1 MSIQDPHGNDL
12 GTALGRAMGERAD
25 RLGTTHV
32 DLDAVR
38 GRAAGIRR
46 RRRAA
51 GAVGVLAAAAVLV
64 PTGLVAGGVLGG
76 AEERERDLVAGQ
88 GPRDREQVFTPVGEV
103 EVASLDDLPDGD
115 AARVPYV
122 SAADGLV
129 LPGVTFA
136 DGEDDAVRM
145 PQNAVAVSAGW
156 LATGIVDGQAV
167 LGFLDPDGVPVEEL
181 PLVEAGVVAAPA
193 PLEQAAWIEPLGDD
207 QRVVLA
213 DTSGG
218 NPFLAELASWTVP
231 GTVRVDL
238 VGVGPQGVVVEVE
251 GDAEGRTEPA
261 LLVPGTA
268 EPVAVEG
275 LLGVAGVDA
284 VTGRLSG
291 TTEVGDDGSC
301 SAVTGPQGGTPIWET
316 CDWTLGAFSP
326 DGRWI
331 SATQPYRSGFGDTV
345 RATLDGATG
354 DVQAS
359 WSSIVDPD
367 LQVTFSTYAWESEDD
382 QLVVLVQGLDSVVAR
397 FSPDGTVEVVD
408 RGQAEEFFSDIPFF
422 LPLS

>member
-25 RLGTTHV
+25 RLGTTNV

-88 GPRDREQVFTPVGEV
+88 GPRDQEQVFTPVGEV
-103 EVASLDDLPDGD
+103 EVASLDDLPDG
-115 AARVPYV
+115 APTRVPY
-122 SAADGLV
+122 AGQDGLV

-145 PQNAVAVSAGW
+145 PQQAYAVSAGW

-181 PLVEAGVVAAPA
+181 PLVEAQLVTAPA

-218 NPFLAELASWTVP
+218 NPVAAEVASWTVP
-231 GTVRVDL
+231 GTTRVDL

-251 GDAEGRTEPA
+251 GDEEGRTEPA

-291 TTEVGDDGSC
+291 TTEVSDDGSC
-301 SAVTGPQGGTPIWET
+301 SAVTGPQGGAPIWET

-345 RATLDGATG
+345 RATLDGG
-354 DVQAS
+354 DGTVQAS
-359 WSSIVDPD
+359 WSSTLDPEE
-367 LQVTFSTYAWESEDD
+367 QVAFSTYAWESEDD
-382 QLVVLVQGLDSVVAR
+382 QLVVLVQGLDGVVAR
-397 FSPDGTVEVVD
+397 LSPDGTVEVVD
-408 RGQAEEFFSDIPFF
+408 RAQAEEFFSDIPFF